1 MPYLEMRKK
10 CICHDRSD
18 PNWDE
23 TSGHVNR
30 KCKEETSLDED
41 ETCPAGS
48 SHRKKRKTHL
58 VDEPDMFDSD
68 FKGKLSF
75 SKKSTAK
82 PVSADRST
90 GANFSKASKR
100 PDDDSGLGSSFSE
113 PKKSKDKDKKSRKT
127 KSTGGP
133 DPLEEELWLRR
144 EQQEKTDRDN
154 RATLSLLVKYR
165 PLQYSLE
172 EETMKTYR
180 GQHVAPG

>member
-1 MPYLEMRKK
+1 MERDAPSR
-10 CICHDRSD
+10 
-18 PNWDE
+18 DE

-30 KCKEETSLDED
+30 KRKEETSSDED
-41 ETCPAGS
+41 ETRPAGS
-48 SHRKKRKTHL
+48 SRRKKRKTHP

-68 FKGKLSF
+68 FKGQLSF

-90 GANFSKASKR
+90 GASSSKTSKR

-127 KSTGGP
+127 KSTGDL
-133 DPLEEELWLRR
+133 DPLEEELRLQR

-154 RATLSLLVKYR
+154 RATLSLLVRYR
-165 PLQYSLE
+165 PLQYGLE
-172 EETMKTYR
+172 VETMKNYR
-180 GQHVAPG
+180 SQHVAPG